1 MYASYSKFAAAHI
14 MKTLHLYM
22 HEEEYQ
28 RFVRIMVAWKQG
40 LVCGPVAEYMLLDMV
55 SKLESETI
63 QDDLRQFFEHC
74 PSR

>member
-14 MKTLHLYM
+14 MKTLQLYM

-28 RFVRIMVAWKQG
+28 RFVRILVAWKQG
-40 LVCGPVAEYMLLDMV
+40 VVRGPVAEYMLLDLV
-55 SKLESETI
+55 SKLESEGI
-63 QDDLRQFFEHC
+63 QGDLRQFFEYC